1 MKINYRNP
9 HFLML
14 LYTVL
19 VSGSFHIGHVLI
31 NYMDST
37 VLTFVRFL
45 LGSVLFGIY
54 VFPRYEV
61 RLPSLSDLARYFAIS
76 ASMIFYFWAMF
87 EALRYTTPLNTAITY
102 TVVPLF
108 SAVYGI
114 FLLKERVSL
123 KKFTVL
129 FAAMLGAVWVIIDGS
144 LSRLAELDFNKG
156 DIIFL
161 IGCLC
166 IGLYSPLS
174 KKLHKTEPMPVL
186 TLWTMIT
193 GTVWLLLIANVKIL
207 KINFLCAGHS
217 LLCRCGVHHCFCH
230 HRHFLHSAVFQQE
243 AACEQGYELH
253 IPHPRI
259 RDNNTGSH
267 RKGAAAHG
275 GDTRCCGL
283 GCCNL
288 LFSALLSA
296 GYLIPSCL
304 LSLVKGFVRPFYEA
318 VHAFARNVF

>member
-1 MKINYRNP
+1 MKINYSNP

-45 LGSVLFGIY
+45 LGSVLFGVY

-114 FLLKERVSL
+114 FLLKERVSFV
-123 KKFTVL
+123 KFAVL

-156 DIIFL
+156 DLIFL
-161 IGCLC
+161 AGCLC

-193 GTVWLLLIANVKIL
+193 GTAWLLLIANVKIL
-207 KINFLCAGHS
+207 RIN
-217 LLCRCGVHHCFCH
+217 
-230 HRHFLHSAVFQQE
+230 
-243 AACEQGYELH
+243 
-253 IPHPRI
+253 
-259 RDNNTGSH
+259 
-267 RKGAAAHG
+267 
-275 GDTRCCGL
+275 
-283 GCCNL
+283 
-288 LFSALLSA
+288 FSALDTVFFA
-296 GYLIPSCL
+296 GVAYITVFATIATFFIVQYSSKKLPVSKVMSYIYLTPVFVIIIQALIGKGLPHTAVIPGVAAS
-304 LSLVKGFVRPFYEA
+304 VVATFY
-318 VHAFARNVF
+318 FLRS

>member
-1 MKINYRNP
+1 
-9 HFLML
+9 ML

-19 VSGSFHIGHVLI
+19 VSGSFHIGHVLV

-54 VFPRYEV
+54 VFPRYELK
-61 RLPSLSDLARYFAIS
+61 RPSLSDLARYFAIS

-123 KKFTVL
+123 RKFTVL

-174 KKLHKTEPMPVL
+174 KKLHKGEPMPVL

-193 GTVWLLLIANVKIL
+193 GTVWLLLIANVK
-207 KINFLCAGHS
+207 
-217 LLCRCGVHHCFCH
+217 
-230 HRHFLHSAVFQQE
+230 
-243 AACEQGYELH
+243 
-253 IPHPRI
+253 
-259 RDNNTGSH
+259 NT
-267 RKGAAAHG
+267 
-275 GDTRCCGL
+275 
-283 GCCNL
+283 
-288 LFSALLSA
+288 
-296 GYLIPSCL
+296 
-304 LSLVKGFVRPFYEA
+304 
-318 VHAFARNVF
+318 

>member
-1 MKINYRNP
+1 MKINYSNP

-19 VSGSFHIGHVLI
+19 VSGSFHIGHVLV

-61 RLPSLSDLARYFAIS
+61 KRPSLSDLARYFAIS

-114 FLLKERVSL
+114 FLLRERVSL
-123 KKFTVL
+123 RKFTVL

-156 DIIFL
+156 DVIFL

-174 KKLHKTEPMPVL
+174 KKLHKGEPMPVL

-207 KINFLCAGHS
+207 EINIRLLDTAFFAGVAYITVFATIATFFIVQYSSKQLPVSKVMSYIYLTPVFVIIIQTAIGKGLPHAAVIPGVAASVAATFYFLRS
-217 LLCRCGVHHCFCH
+217 
-230 HRHFLHSAVFQQE
+230 
-243 AACEQGYELH
+243 
-253 IPHPRI
+253 
-259 RDNNTGSH
+259 
-267 RKGAAAHG
+267 
-275 GDTRCCGL
+275 
-283 GCCNL
+283 
-288 LFSALLSA
+288 
-296 GYLIPSCL
+296 
-304 LSLVKGFVRPFYEA
+304 
-318 VHAFARNVF
+318 

>member
-1 MKINYRNP
+1 
-9 HFLML
+9 ML

-19 VSGSFHIGHVLI
+19 VSGSFHIGHVLV

-61 RLPSLSDLARYFAIS
+61 KRPSLSDLARYFAIS

-114 FLLKERVSL
+114 FLLRERVSL
-123 KKFTVL
+123 RKFTVL

-156 DIIFL
+156 DVIFL

-174 KKLHKTEPMPVL
+174 KKLHKGEPMPVL

-207 KINFLCAGHS
+207 EINIRLLDTAFFAGVAYITVFATIATFFIVQYSSKQLPVSKVMSYIYLTPVFVIIIQTAIGKGLPHAAVIPGVAASVAATFYFLRS
-217 LLCRCGVHHCFCH
+217 
-230 HRHFLHSAVFQQE
+230 
-243 AACEQGYELH
+243 
-253 IPHPRI
+253 
-259 RDNNTGSH
+259 
-267 RKGAAAHG
+267 
-275 GDTRCCGL
+275 
-283 GCCNL
+283 
-288 LFSALLSA
+288 
-296 GYLIPSCL
+296 
-304 LSLVKGFVRPFYEA
+304 
-318 VHAFARNVF
+318 

>member
-1 MKINYRNP
+1 MKNNYSNP

-19 VSGSFHIGHVLI
+19 VSGSFHIGHFLV

-45 LGSVLFGIY
+45 MGSVLFGIY

-61 RLPSLSDLARYFAIS
+61 RVPSPSDLARYFAIS

-123 KKFTVL
+123 RNFIVL
-129 FAAMLGAVWVIIDGS
+129 LAAMFGAMWVIIDGS
-144 LSRLAELDFNKG
+144 PSRLVELDFNKG

-174 KKLHKTEPMPVL
+174 KKLHKGEPMPVL

-207 KINFLCAGHS
+207 EINIRLLDAAFFAGVAYITVFATIATFFIVQYSSKKLPVSKVMSYIYLTPIFVIIIQTVIGKGLPHAAVIPGIATSVIATFYFLRS
-217 LLCRCGVHHCFCH
+217 
-230 HRHFLHSAVFQQE
+230 
-243 AACEQGYELH
+243 
-253 IPHPRI
+253 
-259 RDNNTGSH
+259 
-267 RKGAAAHG
+267 
-275 GDTRCCGL
+275 
-283 GCCNL
+283 
-288 LFSALLSA
+288 
-296 GYLIPSCL
+296 
-304 LSLVKGFVRPFYEA
+304 
-318 VHAFARNVF
+318 